1 MRLPH
6 AERAVADIR
15 KLREYCLNPSHPRG
29 KHKAHVFETALGI
42 RAGQAELLRD
52 ALLEAALNSPATP
65 GEKDP
70 YGTRYVVDFRWSTPA
85 GAATIRSVWIVRNGE
100 DFPRLTTCFVL

>member
-6 AERAVADIR
+6 AERAIADIE
-15 KLREYCLNPSHPRG
+15 KLRSYCLNSAHPRG

-42 RAGQAELLRD
+42 RADQAHLLRD
-52 ALLEAALNSPATP
+52 ALLEAARNSPAVL
-65 GEKDP
+65 GEEDP
-70 YGTRYVVDFRWSTPA
+70 YGTRYVVDFRWSTPV
-85 GAATIRSVWIVRNGE
+85 GAATIRSVWIVRKRE